1 MLLDYLVMLVY
12 ALTMLALGWY
22 GMRKA
27 RNRNDFLVAGRRL
40 GPGLYLGTMAAVV
53 LGGASTIGTV
63 KLGYQYGL
71 SGLWL
76 VFMLGLGII
85 VLSLVFSRQI
95 ARLKVYTVTQVLEQR
110 YQASSRLIG
119 GIVMVAYD
127 LMVAVTATIAIGS
140 VTEVVFD
147 VPRIPAILCGG
158 GIVIVYSV
166 IGGMWSL
173 TLTDVIQF
181 VIKTVGIFFVL
192 LPLSIHDAGG
202 LARMRAVLPAGFF
215 DLGHIGADTIV
226 TYFLLYFFGAL
237 IGQDIWQ
244 RVFTARSETVV
255 RYAGLGAGIYCMLY
269 GVACA
274 LIGAAARVLIPDLA
288 VPENA
293 YAEVT
298 RQVLATGLRGIV
310 VAAALSAIMSTASG
324 CLLAAATVLQEDVY
338 ARFLRAGKA
347 GSLRESRIFTLLM
360 GVAMLALAC
369 VVNDVIAALSI
380 AYNLL
385 VGGLLVPIVGA
396 LLWRRATARGAIAS
410 IVAGCGVVV
419 AFMARDGV
427 LATTPIVYGL
437 AASLAVF
444 VAVSLAG
451 RPAATLEPQSD

>member
-1 MLLDYLVMLVY
+1 MLLDYLIMLVY
-12 ALTMLALGWY
+12 ALAMLGLGWY

-27 RNRNDFLVAGRRL
+27 KSQSDFLVAGRRL

-63 KLGYQYGL
+63 KLGYQFGL

-95 ARLKVYTVTQVLEQR
+95 ARLRVFTVTQVLEQR

-119 GIVMVAYD
+119 GVVMVAYD

-140 VTEVVFD
+140 VTEVVFGI
-147 VPRIPAILCGG
+147 PRIPAILCGG

-173 TLTDVIQF
+173 TLTDIIQF
-181 VIKTVGIFFVL
+181 VIKTVGIFLVL
-192 LPLSIHDAGG
+192 LPLSIDGAGG
-202 LARMRAVLPAGFF
+202 LARMQEVLPAGFF
-215 DLGHIGADTIV
+215 DLGHIGLDTIL

-255 RYAGLGAGIYCMLY
+255 RYAGLGAGVYCMLY
-269 GVACA
+269 GAACA
-274 LIGAAARVLIPDLA
+274 LIGAAARVLLPDLA

-293 YAEVT
+293 YAEIT
-298 RQVLATGLRGIV
+298 REVLAPGLRGLV
-310 VAAALSAIMSTASG
+310 V
-324 CLLAAATVLQEDVY
+324 AAATVLQEDIY
-338 ARFLRAGKA
+338 ARFLRPGTT
-347 GSLRESRIFTLLM
+347 SDIRLSRCITLLM
-360 GVAMLALAC
+360 GVAMLVLAC
-369 VVNDVIAALSI
+369 LVNDVIAALSI

-396 LLWRRATARGAIAS
+396 LLWRRASPQGAIAS
-410 IVAGCGVVV
+410 IVAGCLAVI
-419 AFMARDGV
+419 ACMARDGL
-427 LATTPIVYGL
+427 LANSPIVYGL
-437 AASLAVF
+437 LASLATF
-444 VAVSLAG
+444 VAVSLAT
-451 RPAATLEPQSD
+451 RPAASLRAQPE

>member
-1 MLLDYLVMLVY
+1 MLLDYLVMLAY
-12 ALTMLALGWY
+12 ALAMLALGWY

-27 RNRNDFLVAGRRL
+27 RNQNDFLVAGRRL

-76 VFMLGLGII
+76 VFMLGFGII

-95 ARLKVYTVTQVLEQR
+95 AGLKVYTVTQILEQR

-140 VTEVVFD
+140 VTEVVFGI
-147 VPRIPAILCGG
+147 PRIPAILCGG

-173 TLTDVIQF
+173 TLTDIIQF
-181 VIKTVGIFFVL
+181 VIKTIGIFFVL
-192 LPLSIHDAGG
+192 LPLSVYKAGG
-202 LARMRAVLPAGFF
+202 LSQMQAALPAGFF
-215 DLGHIGADTIV
+215 DLGNIGIETIF

-255 RYAGLGAGIYCMLY
+255 RYAGLGAGVYCMLY
-269 GVACA
+269 GLACA

-298 RQVLATGLRGIV
+298 RQVLSTGVRGV
-310 VAAALSAIMSTASG
+310 VVSAALSAIMSTASG

-338 ARFLRAGKA
+338 ARFLRTGQT
-347 GSLRESRIFTLLM
+347 GSLRESRLFTLLM

-396 LLWRRATARGAIAS
+396 LVWRRSTARGAIAS
-410 IVAGCGVVV
+410 IVLGCGTVVC
-419 AFMARDGV
+419 FMWIDGV
-427 LATTPIVYGL
+427 LTTTPIVYGL
-437 AASLAVF
+437 VASL
-444 VAVSLAG
+444 VAFIVVSLIE
-451 RPAATLEPQSD
+451 RPAAALAPQPD